1 MVKELGSVFIPV
13 LRNKV
18 SKKNTWPRNKLTQ
31 NSFIFKS
38 PQSLNCIFF
47 IV

>member
-18 SKKNTWPRNKLTQ
+18 SKKKYLSTKQTYAKFLY
-31 NSFIFKS
+31 
-38 PQSLNCIFF
+38 L
-47 IV
+47 